1 MKRWG
6 RESRLTLLF
15 SGDDSMTRR
24 EFSKALMAAG
34 SAVPLV
40 KGDLSA
46 SRPAEA
52 ARSDPAYPQTRD
64 DGFPA
69 GSYTP
74 FGYLDNPYHSWALH
88 PSGVLRSVPPLGL
101 GLYYPAGPG
110 GYFDYGKNSIYRSL
124 LRVGF
129 RIGGKVYYEESDFTN
144 RGFELTALHHSKNIL
159 ALDLRVPPLKI
170 SAAFFQLDEHILVC
184 TLSLSHDSA
193 SSVEATVFGVQ
204 RLELGAS
211 EWWGRDGIAGLYD
224 KAHDCVLLRSF
235 ASGPAFALTA
245 DIPSVA
251 RLVTAEEAILQTWM
265 SGSAVDETAATT
277 YYPDPLQAGMAWM
290 LRIPAG
296 QTTWCHISLGRA
308 ENESSAAMA
317 AHTAQLRASTIYAG
331 KKSEDDRFWSE
342 APRLEGDFPEHWKNS
357 WVYDF
362 ETLRTMVRRPR
373 GVYKHRWDAMQI
385 QAPRNVLAETS
396 IDMWTLAY
404 ADSDTAKAV
413 LLGQFQDALAPNV
426 PCMREDG
433 TMNMVAADGSE
444 CGTSL
449 QWCYPFYCIE
459 SVFLRTMDR
468 AWLAELYPLLAAH
481 LNWTL
486 KHRTDRDGW
495 IVAKCSWETGMDAS
509 SRFLLKQPTGGE
521 LIDFV
526 RVAELQAAMS
536 HAARTLELYA
546 RLVSKPADSGRWSEV
561 ASNYAAK
568 TRQLWYHD
576 WFYDVDARSGK
587 PIVIPGHREVTQ
599 VGPVM
604 CGVATQ
610 EQVRAML
617 PAMREYESDQKFWLE
632 WPPHVLPYAESLWV
646 AGERELLSRVL
657 YQIVDRVYSSMDRRQ
672 VQPNQK
678 LGWPGVSCEL
688 WSLEGAR
695 GGECYGWGATLPA
708 HIIRNVFG
716 FREAKDPGRLWFT
729 VSPGIPE
736 ALFGE
741 GKSFGLRNVHYRQRT
756 FDLHYRCR
764 EGRKLEVSLSFSS
777 PSTPREISVSDESG
791 RQIPVRA
798 SGHQW
803 TFDAG
808 NYSIYRVRWTA

>member
-1 MKRWG
+1 
-6 RESRLTLLF
+6 
-15 SGDDSMTRR
+15 MTRR

-40 KGDLSA
+40 KDDLLA
-46 SRPAEA
+46 IPPGEA
-52 ARSDPAYPQTRD
+52 ARSDQAPSRTRG

-69 GSYTP
+69 ASYTP
-74 FGYLDNPYHSWALH
+74 FGYLDNPYHSWTLH

-110 GYFDYGKNSIYRSL
+110 GYFDYGKNSMYRSIL
-124 LRVGF
+124 
-129 RIGGKVYYEESDFTN
+129 RIGFLIGSKVYYQESDFAN
-144 RGFELTALHHSKNIL
+144 GEVALTSSHHSKNVL
-159 ALDLRVPPLKI
+159 TLDVKIPPLKI
-170 SAAFFQLDEHILVC
+170 SAVFFQLDEHLLAC
-184 TLSLSHDSA
+184 TLSLSNDSA
-193 SSVEATVFGVQ
+193 SSAEATAFGVQ

-211 EWWGRDGIAGLYD
+211 EWWGRDGIAGRYD
-224 KAHDCVLLRSF
+224 EFQDCVMLRSF
-235 ASGPAFALTA
+235 AAGPAFALAA

-251 RLVTAEEAILQTWM
+251 RVVTAEEATLRGWM
-265 SGSAVDETAATT
+265 SGSPVNESAATT
-277 YYPDPLQAGMAWM
+277 YYPDPLQAGMAWT
-290 LRIPAG
+290 LRIPPAR
-296 QTTWCHISLGRA
+296 TTLCNIFLGRA
-308 ENESSAAMA
+308 VNESAAATDARA
-317 AHTAQLRASTIYAG
+317 ARSRVSTIYAG
-331 KKSEDDRFWSE
+331 KKTEDDRFWSQ
-342 APRLEGDFPEHWKNS
+342 APQLDGDFPEHWKNS

-362 ETLRTMVRRPR
+362 ETLRTMVRPPL
-373 GVYKHRWDAMQI
+373 GAYKHRWDAMQI

-396 IDMWTLAY
+396 ADMWALSY
-404 ADSDTAKAV
+404 ADPETAKAV
-413 LLGQFQDALAPNV
+413 LLGQFQDALGPNV

-459 SVFLRTMDR
+459 SVFLRTADR
-468 AWLAELYPLLAAH
+468 AWLAELYPFLAAH
-481 LNWTL
+481 LDWTL

-536 HAARTLELYA
+536 HAARTLEHYA
-546 RLVSKPADSGRWSEV
+546 RIVGRPADSGRWAQI
-561 ASNYAAK
+561 ASNYTEK
-568 TRQLWYHD
+568 TRQLWYQG

-610 EQVRAML
+610 EQVRAMI

-632 WPPHVLPYAESLWV
+632 WPPHVLAYAESLWA

-657 YQIVDRVYSSMDRRQ
+657 YGIVDRVYSSMDRRK
-672 VQPNQK
+672 VEPDQK

-708 HIIRNVFG
+708 HIIRSVFG
-716 FREAKDPGRLWFT
+716 FREGNEPDRLWFT
-729 VSPGIPE
+729 LSPGIPE
-736 ALFGE
+736 ALFGV
-741 GKSFGLRNVHYRQRT
+741 GKSFGLRNVHYRQQT
-756 FDLHYRCR
+756 LDLHYRCDK
-764 EGRKLEVSLSFSS
+764 GRTLEASLTFGS
-777 PSTPREISVSDESG
+777 PSPPRELSVSNEPGKQLPVRVSG
-791 RQIPVRA
+791 RR
-798 SGHQW
+798 W
-803 TFDAG
+803 TFDAD
-808 NYSIYRVRWTA
+808 NHSVYRVRWAA